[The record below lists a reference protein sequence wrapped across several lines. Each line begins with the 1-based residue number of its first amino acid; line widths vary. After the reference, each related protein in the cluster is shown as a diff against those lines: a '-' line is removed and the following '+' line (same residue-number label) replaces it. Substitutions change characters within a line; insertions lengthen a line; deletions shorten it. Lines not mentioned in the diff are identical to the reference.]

1 MPLGCT
7 SSCSFKEW
15 LHWDLV
21 RQLSNA
27 LTRLAHMG
35 WWSVHLV
42 LDLAAVERFI
52 VLRLLLELVGLLL
65 LKSFLLED
73 WVHEV
78 AHGMLVEEWAG
89 HTVELLLFGR
99 CVSKH
104 VQDLLLLVR
113 ELRAGVFGSRSRW
126 ARSFL
131 RPVALCYLASC
142 KVWKVRGGTYFETW
156 ISCGSEKDFLSP
168 GWWRQ
173 LHLPHW

>member
-1 MPLGCT
+1 M
-7 SSCSFKEW
+7 
-15 LHWDLV
+15 
-21 RQLSNA
+21 
-27 LTRLAHMG
+27 
-35 WWSVHLV
+35 HLV

-78 AHGMLVEEWAG
+78 AHGMLVEELAG

-113 ELRAGVFGSRSRW
+113 ELRAGVFGPRS
-126 ARSFL
+126 
-131 RPVALCYLASC
+131 
-142 KVWKVRGGTYFETW
+142 
-156 ISCGSEKDFLSP
+156 
-168 GWWRQ
+168 
-173 LHLPHW
+173 